1 MLRVAVLFIVAL
13 LAFAGNSIINRY
25 ALLTQS
31 IDPNSF
37 VAIRLISGALAMILI
52 WYLLNQSNALRQ
64 KAAVPVRRG
73 SWWGA
78 FTLALYAVAFSS
90 AYNQLETGF
99 GALILFA
106 SVQLSMLFV
115 GWLNGHRLSGKDI
128 AGSALALAGL
138 FYLVYPTLS
147 IPSSL
152 WACVTMMV
160 AGSAW
165 GLYSLHGR
173 GSASPLTDTT
183 FNFVR
188 ATPVVLLLILW
199 QWGEFV
205 LSTQGVWLAVL
216 SGVVTSGMGYAIWYL
231 VLPQIKVATA
241 AIGQLSVPLIA
252 AAGGV
257 IFANEQIT
265 VTILISSLLIIG
277 GMLIVVLKRTK

>member
-37 VAIRLISGALAMILI
+37 VAIRLISGALAMLLI
-52 WYLLNQSNALRQ
+52 WYLFNQRQALRQ
-64 KAAVPVRRG
+64 KASAPVRRG

-78 FTLALYAVAFSS
+78 STLAIYAVAFSS

-115 GWLNGHRLSGKDI
+115 GWLNGHRLGAREI
-128 AGSALALAGL
+128 AGSTLALAGL
-138 FYLVYPTLS
+138 LYLVYPTLT

-152 WACVTMMV
+152 WACVSMIV

-188 ATPVVLLLILW
+188 AAPVALVSILW
-199 QWGEFV
+199 QWGDFV

-257 IFANEQIT
+257 LFANEKIT
-265 VTILISSLLIIG
+265 ITLFISGLLIIG
-277 GMLIVVLKRTK
+277 GMLIVVLKRAK